1 MLNFPVR
8 YTFNAVGKTNG
19 DEAIRDEYVNDVKK
33 VVLATSG
40 DEDAKWEILPRGTKF
55 TKVQCEVEVQSSA
68 MINTIYEDISNLDK
82 TVMRF

>member
-19 DEAIRDEYVNDVKK
+19 DETIQEAYVEEVKR
-33 VVLATSG
+33 VVFATSG
-40 DEDAKWEILPRGTKF
+40 DENATWEILPRGTKF
-55 TKVQCEVEVQSSA
+55 TKVQCEVEVQSTA
-68 MINTIYEDISNLDK
+68 MVNTIYEEISNLEK

>member
-8 YTFNAVGKTNG
+8 YTFTAVGKTNG
-19 DEAIRDEYVNDVKK
+19 DEAIRDEYVDEVKK

-40 DEDAKWEILPRGTKF
+40 NEDAKWEILPRGKRF
-55 TKVQCEVEVQSSA
+55 TTVQCEVEVQSST
-68 MINTIYEDISNLDK
+68 MVNLIYEDISNLEK